1 MSGESIEARLAA
13 LGIADAAHEA
23 ARIAKATSDR
33 ERIEEI
39 VAARAAGVPLGHVLG
54 SEQWLGI
61 EIKVSP
67 DVLAPRKETELLG
80 KTAIRL
86 VEGVASPT
94 VIDMCCGSGNLGC
107 AIAHHVA
114 GARVFACDLTD
125 ACVGLARENA
135 TRLGLAVTVFQ
146 GDLFAGLDG
155 QSLEGKVDLV
165 VCNPPYISTSR
176 LEKDRA
182 TLLEHE
188 PRAAFDGGPYGLT
201 IQQRVI
207 REAPAFV
214 KPGGALAF
222 EIGEGQARQI
232 SALFQRAKA
241 VWKDVELVNDERG
254 EPRVAVARRTDS
266 AAPVPSQREEPTGG
280 V

>member
-1 MSGESIEARLAA
+1 MIEQSLKTRLLA
-13 LGIADAAHEA
+13 LGIPDVDREA
-23 ARIAKATSDR
+23 ARIEKTTTDR
-33 ERIEEI
+33 ERIDEI
-39 VAARAAGVPLGHVLG
+39 LQARAAGVPLGHILG
-54 SEQWLGI
+54 SEEWLGL
-61 EIKVSP
+61 EIKVQA

-80 KTAIRL
+80 RTAMRL
-86 VEGVASPT
+86 LAGVEAPI
-94 VIDMCCGSGNLGC
+94 VIDMCCGSGNLAC
-107 AIAHHVA
+107 AIAHHVP

-125 ACVGLARENA
+125 SCVALARDNA
-135 TRLGLAVTVFQ
+135 SRLGLPVTVMQ
-146 GDLFAGLDG
+146 GDLFEGLEG
-155 QSLEGKVDLV
+155 QYLDGKVDLV

-182 TLLEHE
+182 TLLDHE

-214 KPGGALAF
+214 KPGGSLAF

-232 SALFQRAKA
+232 SALFQRAKHA
-241 VWKDVELVNDERG
+241 WKDVELVNDERG
-254 EPRVAVARRTDS
+254 EPRVAVARRTES
-266 AAPVPSQREEPTGG
+266 APPATERTGG

>member
-1 MSGESIEARLAA
+1 VTDDVETRLAA

-23 ARIAKATSDR
+23 ARIAKTTSDR

-39 VAARAAGVPLGHVLG
+39 LGARAAGVPLGHILG
-54 SEQWLGI
+54 SEEWLGI
-61 EIKVSP
+61 EIEVSP

-80 KTAIRL
+80 RTAIRL
-86 VEGVASPT
+86 LEGVDEPT

-114 GARVFACDLTD
+114 GSRVFACDLTD
-125 ACVGLARENA
+125 SCVALTRQNA
-135 TRLGLAVTVFQ
+135 KRLGLGVTVFQ

-155 QSLEGKVDLV
+155 QDLEGNVDLV
-165 VCNPPYISTSR
+165 VCNPPYISTGR

-182 TLLEHE
+182 TLLDHE

-214 KPGGALAF
+214 RPGGALAF

-241 VWKDVELVNDERG
+241 VWTDVELVNDERG

-266 AAPVPSQREEPTGG
+266 APSPTGG